1 MTNYINRIMKAVQK
15 VPVKNRII
23 SEYVILRIYNLLTE
37 DSLVK
42 SYLRSEVDIPDFMK
56 KDNVVKFER
65 RKDEV

>member
-1 MTNYINRIMKAVQK
+1 MTNYINRIMRAVQK

-23 SEYVILRIYNLLTE
+23 AEYVTLRIYNLLTE

-42 SYLRSEVDIPDFMK
+42 TYLRSEVDIPEFMK
-56 KDNVVKFER
+56 NNVVKFER